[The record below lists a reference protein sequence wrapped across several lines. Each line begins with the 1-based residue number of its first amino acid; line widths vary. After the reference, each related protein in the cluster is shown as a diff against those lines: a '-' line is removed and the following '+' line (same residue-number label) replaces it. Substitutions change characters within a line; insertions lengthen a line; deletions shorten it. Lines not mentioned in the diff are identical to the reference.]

1 MFSEKFT
8 LKLSEKRRRYL
19 FPVCVLLVFCFCLS
33 AAAQSGRRNKNAA
46 PTPTPVPTAVAETK
60 SDSQPVEPS
69 ARISSIVV
77 FGELQQDNRFYRSN
91 ELDRALK
98 EFVRTFE
105 ERTLPPRLLSLE
117 VAKGGKLNF
126 TEAKERAKKE
136 TNTYVLWIGFVG
148 ETASCGDMVIT
159 RIDYALLTPQTGKAL
174 TQAQIVPG
182 QSNPVLTGS
191 VLRLPSVHKHADS
204 RQQMREGARAIA
216 ARLVTGGWLD

>member
-1 MFSEKFT
+1 MDSKEI
-8 LKLSEKRRRYL
+8 LLNLSEKRHRYL
-19 FPVCVLLVFCFCLS
+19 LPVCVLLFFCFCLP

-46 PTPTPVPTAVAETK
+46 PSPTPVPATAAETK
-60 SDSQPVEPS
+60 SDPLV
-69 ARISSIVV
+69 RVSSIIV

-98 EFVRTFE
+98 EFVRTFK
-105 ERTLPPRLLSLE
+105 ERPLPRRLSSLD
-117 VAKGGKLNF
+117 VAKGGKLSF

-136 TNTYVLWIGFVG
+136 TETYVLWIGFVG

-159 RIDYALLTPQTGKAL
+159 RIDYALLVPQIGKAL
-174 TQAQIVPG
+174 THGQIVPG
-182 QSNPVLTGS
+182 QSNPLLTGS

-204 RQQMREGARAIA
+204 RQQMREGARTIA